1 MSSDEVRLSV
11 GAAFAGCMVAVAL
24 SAITGFQTFLY
35 FQIFPGDALRY
46 KILVVWIWL
55 LDAAHT
61 LTICFSVW
69 TYTITNFG
77 DVDYTKQIVPFATV
91 AFTAITTVS
100 VNCFY
105 AWRIHK
111 MSKAT
116 WWLTGTILLLA
127 ITRLGMRFALVLTC
141 GMSVSAATDI
151 VVSVARYYYL
161 RNLKQG
167 YSGTQEVVDA
177 VVVFTI
183 NDGCLTCAVA
193 IAAII
198 FLLRMPGNM
207 VWLSIYFSIGLLY
220 YHIHLEIWTE
230 LEPIL
235 GKLFSNS
242 VLATLNLRN
251 WYRYRPRPMGIPMT
265 GRTQAHGTHTVSSG
279 PPVVDKRGMDLDSQ
293 RMEVFVDQQV
303 EYNVAVGGFMSDDN
317 MNAAPNGLDIVG
329 FRSLMDDM
337 TASLAAARSAISSV
351 HSNTELTAPNPN
363 GISLLNLKPQIL
375 LSYMQSLLLLS
386 AHRALGHTL
395 SERSPPT
402 QPFSNSQRDTR
413 GADAGDLVD
422 GLIEGRVVL
431 EKVRVLEGRM
441 RYQIEKLVRAAQA
454 PESGPEAAVDDPLAF
469 RPNPAN
475 LLNQDGEASD
485 VSDNENAREST
496 SADRD
501 GDNDGIYRPPRLAPV
516 PYTAASK
523 GKKTRAP
530 PVPSALRAL
539 HDPFMPHIETTSGLG
554 GIPALESARAKQLRR
569 ITEFEEENFG
579 RVVMGK
585 GANKRRLRDEED
597 LALGAE
603 LGGGQGSG
611 GKNRRRGGLEDEFGD
626 VLRSVDRGGRGGVGD
641 GYDELRKGARKKN
654 VLERAKAN
662 VRQREE
668 EPDGAEA
675 GGRMRKKSRFEQ
687 DTKMAKRRLKKNK

>member
-1 MSSDEVRLSV
+1 MSSEEVRLSV

-77 DVDYTKQIVPFATV
+77 DVDYTKQIVPSLAATV

-127 ITRLGMRFALVLTC
+127 ITRLALAFVTTTEMVLTKTFPAFADGFKLVLTC

-151 VVSVARYYYL
+151 VVSIARYYYL

-207 VWLSIYFSIGLLY
+207 VWLSIYFSIG
-220 YHIHLEIWTE
+220 
-230 LEPIL
+230 
-235 GKLFSNS
+235 KLFSNS

-265 GRTQAHGTHTVSSG
+265 GRPQAHGTHTVSSG
-279 PPVVDKRGMDLDSQ
+279 PPMVDKRGIDLDSQ

-303 EYNVAVGGFMSDDN
+303 EYNVAVGGFMSGDN
-317 MNAAPNGLDIVG
+317 M
-329 FRSLMDDM
+329 
-337 TASLAAARSAISSV
+337 SAHD
-351 HSNTELTAPNPN
+351 HSNKST
-363 GISLLNLKPQIL
+363 
-375 LSYMQSLLLLS
+375 
-386 AHRALGHTL
+386 
-395 SERSPPT
+395 
-402 QPFSNSQRDTR
+402 D
-413 GADAGDLVD
+413 
-422 GLIEGRVVL
+422 VV
-431 EKVRVLEGRM
+431 
-441 RYQIEKLVRAAQA
+441 
-454 PESGPEAAVDDPLAF
+454 
-469 RPNPAN
+469 
-475 LLNQDGEASD
+475 
-485 VSDNENAREST
+485 
-496 SADRD
+496 
-501 GDNDGIYRPPRLAPV
+501 
-516 PYTAASK
+516 
-523 GKKTRAP
+523 
-530 PVPSALRAL
+530 
-539 HDPFMPHIETTSGLG
+539 
-554 GIPALESARAKQLRR
+554 
-569 ITEFEEENFG
+569 
-579 RVVMGK
+579 
-585 GANKRRLRDEED
+585 
-597 LALGAE
+597 
-603 LGGGQGSG
+603 
-611 GKNRRRGGLEDEFGD
+611 
-626 VLRSVDRGGRGGVGD
+626 
-641 GYDELRKGARKKN
+641 
-654 VLERAKAN
+654 
-662 VRQREE
+662 
-668 EPDGAEA
+668 
-675 GGRMRKKSRFEQ
+675 
-687 DTKMAKRRLKKNK
+687 